1 MCDDSFKIIIDYFI
15 QSDLNI
21 MILYVSSQLKSMY
34 FPTYVG
40 PTNLVSKGKS

>member
-21 MILYVSSQLKSMY
+21 MILYVSSQSKFIC
-34 FPTYVG
+34 FPTYAG